1 MSEPNASRSAGETSN
16 VVDRRVTRG
25 ALTNFIGILAKSLH
39 PAFLILATRLFGP
52 PSVGLYVLATTVIE
66 IASGLVSSGWRDAV
80 LLVGGRHA
88 ERDDLAHTEKLYAGL
103 GQAVQGV
110 VLGSLGFGVL
120 ILGAGAPLLAW
131 LYPTHDVYPLV
142 LVLAPAVPCLAL
154 AEIGVAATKALVIMR
169 YDALILGFL
178 KPLMLVVTAL
188 VAWPLR
194 NDAMG
199 LAIAMLAASA
209 VLPIAAWWA
218 ASRHFSLRRIARA
231 AVSRGPDRALWAF
244 ALPQSANMS
253 LVYLGTGVDVMLLG
267 HFGMSTER
275 IAFYATATRVIRN
288 VRQVKLGFSG
298 AFNPVAARLFAERNL
313 AELASQA
320 TTVARWSALV
330 GHPILLLVLAF
341 HVELLGLFDP
351 SWAVPSAFL
360 VLLAAPPWLS
370 NAFGLAGNVLV
381 MAGFSRWN
389 LFNTVLFVGSLLVA
403 GFLLIEPYG
412 LWGAAI
418 AACVASVASPTAQ
431 LVQLAKVVGAP
442 FEWRRLAAPNVAWFV
457 GLGCGGGL
465 WWSAIQH
472 DGWLLHVAV
481 AIVALA
487 GFAITMLVFGIR
499 PEDRALVGRLGK
511 RREA

>member
-1 MSEPNASRSAGETSN
+1 MSEPTANRSAGQASN
-16 VVDRRVTRG
+16 AVDSRVTRG
-25 ALTNFIGILAKSLH
+25 ALTNFIGIVAKSLH

-52 PSVGLYVLATTVIE
+52 AAVGLYVLATTVIE
-66 IASGLVSSGWRDAV
+66 IASGLVSAGWRDAV

-88 ERDDLAHTEKLYAGL
+88 DRDDETNVAQLYTGL

-110 VLGSLGFGVL
+110 ILGSLGFGLLV
-120 ILGAGAPLLAW
+120 IGGGAPLLQW
-131 LYPTHDVYPLV
+131 LYPTHDVLPLV

-178 KPLMLVVTAL
+178 KPLMLVITAL

-199 LAIAMLAASA
+199 LAIAMLVATA
-209 VLPIAAWWA
+209 VLPIAAWWT
-218 ASRHFSLRRIARA
+218 ASRHFSLARIARA
-231 AVSRGPDRALWAF
+231 ALTSRPDGKLWAF

-267 HFGMSTER
+267 HFGATSER

-298 AFNPVAARLFAERNL
+298 AFNPVAARLYAERNL
-313 AELASQA
+313 GELAAQA

-351 SWAVPSAFL
+351 SWAVPTAFI

-389 LFNTVLFVGSLLVA
+389 LFNTVLFVGSLLIA
-403 GFLLIEPYG
+403 GGLLIEPYG
-412 LWGAAI
+412 LWGAAM
-418 AACVASVASPTAQ
+418 AACIASVASPAAQ
-431 LVQLAKVVGAP
+431 LIQLSRVVGAP
-442 FEWRRLAAPNVAWFV
+442 FEWRRLVAPNLAWFV
-457 GLGCGGGL
+457 GLSCGGGL
-465 WWSAIQH
+465 WWAAIEH

-481 AIVALA
+481 AIAA
-487 GFAITMLVFGIR
+487 IGGFAIAMVVFGIR
-499 PEDRALVGRLGK
+499 PEDRALFGRLGRK
-511 RREA
+511 R